1 MQQEVIDHMARLDF
15 KIKPQGGTLISFQY
29 EYVDYLDEIN
39 CIDPKTAKTNVY
51 KAKKIT
57 DKKLEAST
65 MPEALAG
72 VECDIEEMDEGN
84 DELGRFRYENVIKS
98 MVARLELYNSLAPI

>member
-1 MQQEVIDHMARLDF
+1 MARLDF

-29 EYVDYLDEIN
+29 EYHDYLDEID
-39 CIDPKTAKTNVY
+39 CIDPKTAKINAF
-51 KAKKIT
+51 KAANKVT
-57 DKKLEAST
+57 DKKQEAST

-84 DELGRFRYENVIKS
+84 DEPGRFAFENMLKS